1 MFNPREAALNS
12 LLKWDTTGAFSNLE
26 INTVISRI
34 DAKGEDISLYTFL
47 FLGVIEKKMLLD
59 SVIKKYSKTNFDEID
74 VQALNILRL
83 GIYQLLFADRIPDYS
98 AVDESVSLAPK
109 KLKGF
114 VNAILRSFIR
124 DGKKVSLPSD
134 KWQKISLEGSIPSKL
149 VDLFIDSYGEDIAEE
164 ICTYKQEKSHTCLRV
179 NTLKTCEN
187 EVISKIAIG
196 GYLAEK
202 SNITDNLIKTDAPI
216 SALKELIDNGLV
228 FVQDESSKIASM
240 LLGAQPGEIVADVC
254 ACPGGKSFS
263 IAIDMQNKGEL
274 YSSDLHENKLN
285 LINKGS
291 KRLGISIIN
300 TKAQNAKEF
309 VPEYEEKFD
318 RVLVDVPCSGL
329 GLIFKKPDIKYK
341 SIDDINALPSVQYD
355 ILNNAKK
362 YLKKGG
368 VLVYSTCTLNAKEN
382 EQNVSKFLEENKD
395 FEAYD
400 FDFGDIKSTKG
411 GYTFFPHIIGTDGF
425 FVARLKKKI

>member
-149 VDLFIDSYGEDIAEE
+149 VDLFIDSYGEAVAEE

-187 EVISKIAIG
+187 EVISKITIG
-196 GYLAEK
+196 GYLSEK
-202 SNITDNLIKTDAPI
+202 SKITDNLIKTDAPI
-216 SALKELIDNGLV
+216 SALK
-228 FVQDESSKIASM
+228 
-240 LLGAQPGEIVADVC
+240 
-254 ACPGGKSFS
+254 
-263 IAIDMQNKGEL
+263 
-274 YSSDLHENKLN
+274 
-285 LINKGS
+285 
-291 KRLGISIIN
+291 
-300 TKAQNAKEF
+300 
-309 VPEYEEKFD
+309 
-318 RVLVDVPCSGL
+318 
-329 GLIFKKPDIKYK
+329 
-341 SIDDINALPSVQYD
+341 
-355 ILNNAKK
+355 
-362 YLKKGG
+362 
-368 VLVYSTCTLNAKEN
+368 
-382 EQNVSKFLEENKD
+382 
-395 FEAYD
+395 
-400 FDFGDIKSTKG
+400 
-411 GYTFFPHIIGTDGF
+411 
-425 FVARLKKKI
+425 

>member
-1 MFNPREAALNS
+1 
-12 LLKWDTTGAFSNLE
+12 
-26 INTVISRI
+26 
-34 DAKGEDISLYTFL
+34 
-47 FLGVIEKKMLLD
+47 
-59 SVIKKYSKTNFDEID
+59 
-74 VQALNILRL
+74 
-83 GIYQLLFADRIPDYS
+83 
-98 AVDESVSLAPK
+98 
-109 KLKGF
+109 
-114 VNAILRSFIR
+114 
-124 DGKKVSLPSD
+124 
-134 KWQKISLEGSIPSKL
+134 
-149 VDLFIDSYGEDIAEE
+149 
-164 ICTYKQEKSHTCLRV
+164 
-179 NTLKTCEN
+179 
-187 EVISKIAIG
+187 
-196 GYLAEK
+196 
-202 SNITDNLIKTDAPI
+202 
-216 SALKELIDNGLV
+216 V

-240 LLGAQPGEIVADVC
+240 LHGAQPGEIVADVC